1 MIDAILTPL
10 QPWQSLPWLA
20 MSPLEIAA
28 TIFGL
33 WSVWA
38 YTRQSMWAWPSG
50 LINVVLFIV
59 LFWKSQLYGETGLQ
73 VVFVVLQIYGW
84 WCWWRGTG
92 TGDALPITRTSPR
105 LWTVLAAVSVAGI
118 VPLGLFL
125 QHWTTSN
132 TPWWDAVPTIL
143 SLVAQWMIS
152 KKKLENWYV
161 WIVVDVFS
169 IPLFAYK
176 ELYLVSILYAVFLV
190 LCILGVRTWTK
201 TYRSSVAA

>member
-1 MIDAILTPL
+1 MIDAILTPI

-20 MSPLEIAA
+20 MSPLEIVA

-59 LFWKSQLYGETGLQ
+59 LFWNSQLYGETGLQ

-125 QHWTTSN
+125 QHGTTST

-161 WIVVDVFS
+161 WIVVDIFS

-176 ELYLVSILYAVFLV
+176 ELYLVSMLYAVFLV
-190 LCILGVRTWTK
+190 LCILGVRQWTK
-201 TYRSSVAA
+201 TYRSSAAA